1 MLYLTFGKNACFV
14 YVCVFAR
21 YRIVSQQLELRIFC
35 FMEVAM
41 GGIFHIN
48 PETGFGYYMDDK
60 EVAEAGGMLIL
71 GLGAFTVFYLV
82 MFVIALAIIAPFIT
96 LFILDDIV
104 DTFIVN
110 NALFFTCLGVV
121 ITTLK
126 LLPRFTS
133 VRVVRV
139 LFDTYIIVTALYL
152 LLYVLHFDIPVY
164 SFFKI
169 IDNYLPEGA
178 DRALL
183 DVIEIDKLS
192 AALEGNWFYEII
204 SGCAEK
210 FLEYVKWSVQ
220 NVMDI
225 DNTCFQVP
233 AAELDIFAVIKT
245 VVLYFAIGGFGVL
258 SVLLFGILMVV
269 VFLIA
274 VALPYVLALTAIVM
288 CNKMIYRLHTAKIQ
302 NKKTKPISKERFAE
316 ITEEFD
322 FLLKGTSGFA
332 SQKRTFELSQKLAD
346 EGNPYAQLRLA
357 QCYLHGDGTLSN
369 EEKAF
374 YWYEKA
380 AYQGV
385 TKAQIMVAFFYFDGM
400 GVKKN
405 RRFAKAWLNVALQNK
420 EYLHRQKDK
429 QDFIKKVA
437 YIHKKTRLLD
447 CL

>member
-1 MLYLTFGKNACFV
+1 
-14 YVCVFAR
+14 
-21 YRIVSQQLELRIFC
+21 
-35 FMEVAM
+35 M
-41 GGIFHIN
+41 GGIIFHN
-48 PETGFGYYMDDK
+48 RDTGLSYYMDDK
-60 EVAEAGGMLIL
+60 EIAEGAGIMFL
-71 GLGAFTVFYLV
+71 GLGALTVFYLIL
-82 MFVIALAIIAPFIT
+82 FIIALAIISPFIT
-96 LFILDDIV
+96 LFVLDDIV

-133 VRVVRV
+133 VRLVRV
-139 LFDTYIIVTALYL
+139 LFDTYIIVAALYL
-152 LLYVLHFDIPVY
+152 VLYVLHFDIPVY

-169 IDNYLPEGA
+169 IDNHLPESA

-183 DVIEIDKLS
+183 DVIGIDKLS
-192 AALEGNWFYEII
+192 ATLEGNWFYEII

-220 NVMDI
+220 NVMGI
-225 DNTCFQVP
+225 DNTCFQAP
-233 AAELDIFAVIKT
+233 AAEMDIFAVIKT
-245 VVLYFAIGGFGVL
+245 LVLYLAIGGFGIL
-258 SVLLFGILMVV
+258 SVLLLGVLMVV

-274 VALPYVLALTAIVM
+274 VALPYVLALAAVVV
-288 CNKMIYRLHTAKIQ
+288 CNKLIYRFHTAKIQ
-302 NKKTKPISKERFAE
+302 NKKTKPINKELFAE
-316 ITEEFD
+316 ISEEFD
-322 FLLKGTSGFA
+322 FLLRGTSGFA
-332 SQKRTFELSQKLAD
+332 SQKRTFELSQKFAN
-346 EGNPYAQLRLA
+346 EGNPYAQLLLA
-357 QCYLHGDGTLSN
+357 QCYLHGDGTLSS

-385 TKAQIMVAFFYFDGM
+385 TKAQIMVAFSYFDGI

-405 RRFAKAWLNVALQNK
+405 RRFAKAWLNVAFQNK
-420 EYLHRQKDK
+420 EYIYRQKDK
-429 QDFIKKVA
+429 QDFMKKVA